1 MTVYCHCY
9 YIIIIMHWKQGPYT
23 VFVFYLCS
31 PAWQAPFLSFPF
43 QWSALISIALV
54 EHNCSLRG
62 RRVRVCECVF
72 ACWRGSERECD
83 WLHLTVYDPYC
94 CLLLYIIP
102 ASRIGHDLN
111 KATSVHTIFSIMF
124 LLSISTR
131 LTAVKQGTSVSCLNV
146 ETIPSRFMVT

>member
-1 MTVYCHCY
+1 MPLLLYYYYYALKTRPLYCVCVLFMFSSMT
-9 YIIIIMHWKQGPYT
+9 GAF
-23 VFVFYLCS
+23 FVFS
-31 PAWQAPFLSFPF
+31 VSV
-43 QWSALISIALV
+43 ISLNFYRASRAQLQSQGKM
-54 EHNCSLRG
+54 C
-62 RRVRVCECVF
+62 VCVSECVF

-83 WLHLTVYDPYC
+83 SLHLTVYDPYC

-124 LLSISTR
+124 LLSVSTR

-146 ETIPSRFMVT
+146 ETIPSQFMVT